1 LPTTYRKSLLKCPQR
16 ADVSPFHPQE
26 SSSMGIY
33 ERESRAGTLASR
45 EAAKQK
51 SARLSL
57 DGAQEAPANLE
68 AA

>member
-1 LPTTYRKSLLKCPQR
+1 
-16 ADVSPFHPQE
+16 
-26 SSSMGIY
+26 MGIY

-68 AA
+68 RLRLS